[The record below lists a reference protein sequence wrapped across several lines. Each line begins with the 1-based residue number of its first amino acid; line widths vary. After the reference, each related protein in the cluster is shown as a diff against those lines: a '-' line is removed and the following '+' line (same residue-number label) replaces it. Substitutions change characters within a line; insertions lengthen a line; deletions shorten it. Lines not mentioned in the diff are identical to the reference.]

1 MAPPLMLNR
10 VSWLPRWVHAISCHV
25 LANPQLHAW
34 CAGDAAAEQPCAQT
48 AACSLGVSPRSCCAS
63 HLCTAVHNQLSVCNA
78 LVKAMNHWVQARKE
92 GRAAVKIIDI
102 WVGRAN
108 TSFFPPRVLYNTML
122 HRLCQLTSAALS
134 NRIASVWVQL
144 HILSVGRK
152 SAGQSFVMIP

>member
-1 MAPPLMLNR
+1 MAPPLMLYC

-48 AACSLGVSPRSCCAS
+48 AACSLGVNPSSCCAS
-63 HLCTAVHNQLSVCNA
+63 HLCTAVHKQLSVCNA
-78 LVKAMNHWVQARKE
+78 LVKTMNHWVLARKE

-108 TSFFPPRVLYNTML
+108 TSLFPPKVLYNTML

-134 NRIASVWVQL
+134 NRMALVWVQL
-144 HILSVGRK
+144 HILSVARK
-152 SAGQSFVMIP
+152 SAGRALS